1 MASLRDRLLGA
12 WRLAE
17 FTVTA
22 EDGTVTYPMGEDVE
36 GLIIYTPDGYMSA
49 QLMEPGRPAYAS
61 GEFTHGTEEEEAAAA
76 AGYLAYSGPFYV
88 NEETATLKH
97 HMSVSLFP
105 KLAQP
110 DPGTLRR
117 AGGRHPHHHSGADPR
132 RRQRAR
138 AATDLEA
145 RHAQPRSRR
154 DRVQPPRRGRAT
166 RPWPTLPQDSRRH
179 FRSD

>member
-1 MASLRDRLLGA
+1 MASLRDRLIGA

-61 GEFTHGTEEEEAAAA
+61 GEFTHGTTEEEAAAA

-88 NEETATLKH
+88 NEETATLITCRCH
-97 HMSVSLFP
+97 CFP
-105 KLAQP
+105 TGSTRPRNASSSW
-110 DPGTLRR
+110 R
-117 AGGRHPHHHSGADPR
+117 ATPSPSQR
-132 RRQRAR
+132 RRSSSKAARAR
-138 AATDLEA
+138 
-145 RHAQPRSRR
+145 R
-154 DRVQPPRRGRAT
+154 D
-166 RPWPTLPQDSRRH
+166 
-179 FRSD
+179 